1 MEDADR
7 KSDATALSDTEE
19 KESGE
24 GGQDQNGHEKFRKR
38 KFRFATDILY
48 VNT

>member
-1 MEDADR
+1 MGNADR
-7 KSDATALSDTEE
+7 KSDTTALSYTEE

-24 GGQDQNGHEKFRKR
+24 GGQDQDGHEEFRKR

-48 VNT
+48 ATT